1 MIQQLPIW
9 QMAVDLGL
17 IAAVMTMAIR
27 WMKGSRAQA
36 LLPQTIELEAA
47 LRNLIAEA
55 EVAGRQ
61 LNDQLLRREN
71 NIQRYL
77 TELEDSERRIARSVV
92 EGEEVAKRIEGISS
106 TAQSRLQEVISAR
119 APGAPL
125 SQAAPSSG
133 MSASAQQSVAPQAS
147 AAQPQASQQA
157 AKAQASAPQRRA
169 PQGASQSAPAPSGST
184 APASKTPSQAYSS
197 AAKQAG
203 GEIHRVYA
211 AAEKM
216 IREGHDAESVAART
230 KLPLEGVKLLSQM
243 IEVERTDEAAVE
255 AKGTKI
261 VSGDPRLGALGATRR
276 QLNA

>member
-1 MIQQLPIW
+1 MIEQLPLW

-17 IAAVMTMAIR
+17 VAAVLTMAIR

-77 TELEDSERRIARSVV
+77 TELEDSERRITRSIV

-106 TAQSRLQEVISAR
+106 SAQARLQEVMTAR
-119 APGAPL
+119 APGAGQA
-125 SQAAPSSG
+125 QAASG
-133 MSASAQQSVAPQAS
+133 SGVTTQQAAAPQAPAATSQASQKAARAQAAGVQRAASQASSAAGASRS
-147 AAQPQASQQA
+147 AAQAP
-157 AKAQASAPQRRA
+157 KAQAQAYGSVSKQ
-169 PQGASQSAPAPSGST
+169 SGS
-184 APASKTPSQAYSS
+184 
-197 AAKQAG
+197 
-203 GEIHRVYA
+203 ELHRVYA

-216 IREGHDAESVAART
+216 IREGHDAESVAAST

-243 IEVERTDEAAVE
+243 IEVERTDEAEAQ
-255 AKGTKI
+255 AKGSQI
-261 VSGDPRLGALGATRR
+261 ASGDPRLGALGATRR

>member
-1 MIQQLPIW
+1 MIEQLPLW

-17 IAAVMTMAIR
+17 VAAVLTMAIR

-36 LLPQTIELEAA
+36 LLPQTLELEAA

-106 TAQSRLQEVISAR
+106 TAQARLQEVITAR
-119 APGAPL
+119 PGTAPQAPGQQAAGPQAAATAAQASQSTTRQQAAATSRRSPQGSTQQTAAPVRPGAPV
-125 SQAAPSSG
+125 QRSSSPQG
-133 MSASAQQSVAPQAS
+133 YASATKQQ
-147 AAQPQASQQA
+147 
-157 AKAQASAPQRRA
+157 
-169 PQGASQSAPAPSGST
+169 
-184 APASKTPSQAYSS
+184 
-197 AAKQAG
+197 G
-203 GEIHRVYA
+203 GELHRVYA

-216 IREGHDAESVAART
+216 IREGHDADSVAAST

-243 IEVERTDEAAVE
+243 IEVERTEEAESA
-255 AKGTKI
+255 AKSSNQ
-261 VSGDPRLGALGATRR
+261 VSADPRLGALGATRR